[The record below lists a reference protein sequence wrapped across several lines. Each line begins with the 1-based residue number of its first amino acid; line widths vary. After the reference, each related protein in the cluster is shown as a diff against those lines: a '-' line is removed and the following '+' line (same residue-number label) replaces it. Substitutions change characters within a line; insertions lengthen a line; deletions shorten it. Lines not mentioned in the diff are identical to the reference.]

1 MHKRWLTALLTVL
14 LLAAA
19 AGQALAKSS
28 GSYTYDADG
37 DAVPSRAGYIAD
49 TVKTAAQIDPSLGS
63 FSAPQDLCVDETDGA
78 VYILDSGNNRV
89 VVLTPELTLRRVIDR
104 FVKADGTAVELQQP
118 TGLYVREGT
127 LYIADPNGKQL
138 LVCADDGTVRQQIL
152 RPETNLLPADVD
164 FAPRKVLADSEG
176 NLYASVT
183 GVYQGALLFDAE
195 GNFDGFFGSNEVEVT
210 AALLLDRFWKSLLTD
225 TQAANISRYVPEEF
239 TSFDI
244 DSRDFLYTVT
254 QSDGV
259 SDKIKKLN
267 PTGSSV
273 LRFDRVWEN
282 EQGYAGGKKTVPR
295 FADTAV
301 TAEGNVFVLDVQYD
315 RLYEY
320 SGAGELLFICGGA
333 GQQAGTFR
341 TPVAVDTSGEAVLVL
356 DAAKNNLTVLRP
368 TAFARQV
375 HEAVALYT
383 QGRYGDAVG
392 LWRDI
397 LKSDHN
403 YTLANVGLGKALL
416 ADGQYKEAAECF
428 RLGGDTEGNSDAF
441 KEYRNAIAQRYFPLL
456 CLLVIV
462 LIALLVWWV
471 NRPRRPDRQ
480 ETLSG
485 GRINPLRMLFHPQDT
500 AEEIKRT
507 GGGSMAISALILLLW
522 FAATVMQ
529 VSLTGFRFNPYS
541 AAALN
546 VGLLFL
552 RTVPLFAVWVA
563 ANWGVCTLLD
573 GKGRMK
579 DIFITN
585 AYCLIPYTVSLF
597 LYTAMSHLLV
607 DDEAMFMQGILM
619 IGAGWS
625 LLMLFGALAGIH
637 DYFPGKTLGSILLTL
652 LGVLIVLFL
661 LLLVSGLLQKGWA
674 FVYSLVNELLYRVR

>member
-1 MHKRWLTALLTVL
+1 MRKRWIFAALSALWLMT
-14 LLAAA
+14 
-19 AGQALAKSS
+19 AGQALAKGN

-37 DAVPSRAGYIAD
+37 DAVPSRAGYTA
-49 TVKTAAQIDPSLGS
+49 VAVRTAAQIDPALGS

-89 VVLTPELTLRRVIDR
+89 VILEPDLTLRGVVDH
-104 FVKADGTAVELQQP
+104 FAAADGTELSLHEP
-118 TGLYVREGT
+118 TGLYVAGKT
-127 LYIADPNGKQL
+127 MYIADPQGRQVLICQESGK
-138 LVCADDGTVRQQIL
+138 VKRQIL
-152 RPETNLLPADVD
+152 RPETELLAADVD

-176 NLYASVT
+176 NVYVSIT

-210 AALLLDRFWKSLLTD
+210 ASLLLDRFWKSLLTD
-225 TQAANISRYVPEEF
+225 TQSANISRYVPEEF

-244 DSRDFLYTVT
+244 DGRDFLYTVT

-267 PTGSSV
+267 PTGNSV
-273 LRFDRVWEN
+273 LPFARVWEN

-295 FADTAV
+295 FADVAV
-301 TAEGNVFVLDVQYD
+301 TSAGNVVVLDMQYD

-320 SGAGELLFICGGA
+320 TGAGELLFICGGA
-333 GQQAGTFR
+333 GEQAGTFR
-341 TPVAVDTSGEAVLVL
+341 TPAAVDTVGESVLVL
-356 DAAKNNLTVLRP
+356 DAAKNNLTVLHP
-368 TAFARQV
+368 TPFAQTV
-375 HEAVALYT
+375 HEAVGLYT
-383 QGRYGDAVG
+383 EGRYGEAAG
-392 LWRDI
+392 LWREI

-403 YTLANVGLGKALL
+403 YTLANIGLGKALL
-416 ADGQYKEAAECF
+416 ADGRYKEAAECF

-456 CLLVIV
+456 CLLTAG
-462 LIALLVWWV
+462 LIALFVWWY
-471 NRPRRPDRQ
+471 NRPRRTDWQTVP
-480 ETLSG
+480 SG
-485 GRINPLRMLFHPQDT
+485 GITNPLRMLFHPQDT

-507 GGGSMAISALILLLW
+507 QSGSFALSALILLAW

-529 VSLTGFRFNPYS
+529 VSLTGFRFNTYRS
-541 AAALN
+541 ADFN

-552 RTVPLFAVWVA
+552 RTIPLFMVWVA
-563 ANWGVCTLLD
+563 SNWGVCTLLD

-585 AYCLIPYTVSLF
+585 AYCLIPYTASLF
-597 LYTAMSHLLV
+597 LYTALSHLLV
-607 DDEAMFMQGILM
+607 DDEAMFLQGLLA

-625 LLMLFGALAGIH
+625 VLMLLGALAGIH
-637 DYFPGKTLGSILLTL
+637 DYFPGKTIGSVLLTV

-674 FVYSLVNELLYRVR
+674 FVYSLINELLYRVR